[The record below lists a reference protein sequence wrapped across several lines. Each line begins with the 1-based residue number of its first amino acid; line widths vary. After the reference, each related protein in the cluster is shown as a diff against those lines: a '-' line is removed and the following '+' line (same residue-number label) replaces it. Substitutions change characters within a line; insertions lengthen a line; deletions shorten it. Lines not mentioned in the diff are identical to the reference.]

1 MEGNSRISAS
11 PTAIPKADRRL
22 FLAFVGV
29 VIAAGAA
36 ALLLKT
42 PFWLALPLVAVGLAI
57 LAVDWRW
64 VYYVLLFTLAFS
76 IEIPL
81 PGGLSMDVP
90 SEPLMLVLLACF
102 GVSMLLGRSSV
113 EGRFWLHPLVI
124 IIGQGL
130 IWAAVITLFSVDTTK
145 SVKYLLAKTWYIV
158 PFVFVTL
165 AIVRR
170 PADVWRVVACHVAGA
185 SLTGLYAFVRH
196 AGHGFTFEGINPAL
210 LPFYKNHVI
219 YAATLSMLLPYALY
233 AARRPNLRLLWRGF
247 WWGAFSVLLVGVLLS
262 YTRASIA
269 SLPLAVGFYFII
281 RMRLTRVA
289 LATAA
294 LAALGGT
301 FYFVSQNN
309 YMLYAPD
316 YEKTVFYGDDFG
328 KHLEATYNLEDLSGM
343 ERVYRWVA
351 AARMISDRPITG
363 SGPNTFYPEY
373 KRYTVTSFRTYVS
386 RNPEKST
393 THNYFLLMLAEQG
406 IPGFLIFA
414 ILVATALIMV
424 ERLYHRSRSPEHR
437 RVVLAAGLSLC
448 IIISHLLLNE
458 LVEVDKVGSFFYIGL
473 ALLMRAE
480 GWIKEETLPTE
491 A

>member
-294 LAALGGT
+294 LAAL
-301 FYFVSQNN
+301 
-309 YMLYAPD
+309 
-316 YEKTVFYGDDFG
+316 
-328 KHLEATYNLEDLSGM
+328 
-343 ERVYRWVA
+343 
-351 AARMISDRPITG
+351 
-363 SGPNTFYPEY
+363 
-373 KRYTVTSFRTYVS
+373 
-386 RNPEKST
+386 
-393 THNYFLLMLAEQG
+393 
-406 IPGFLIFA
+406 
-414 ILVATALIMV
+414 
-424 ERLYHRSRSPEHR
+424 
-437 RVVLAAGLSLC
+437 
-448 IIISHLLLNE
+448 
-458 LVEVDKVGSFFYIGL
+458 
-473 ALLMRAE
+473 
-480 GWIKEETLPTE
+480 
-491 A
+491 